1 MDGTGKSRSVTIM
14 ADPKKDEK
22 GQEHNYFD
30 FSEVL
35 KYYFRKK
42 DPNNK
47 PNLNLRMMHGI
58 NKISIIMFLAA
69 MLIWLTRRLLQ

>member
-1 MDGTGKSRSVTIM
+1 M
-14 ADPKKDEK
+14 ANSENQEKKENT
-22 GQEHNYFD
+22 NYFD

-58 NKISIIMFLAA
+58 NKISILLFLMA
-69 MLIWLTRRLLQ
+69 LIVWIVRRLM

>member
-1 MDGTGKSRSVTIM
+1 M
-14 ADPKKDEK
+14 ANSENQEKKENT
-22 GQEHNYFD
+22 NYFD

-47 PNLNLRMMHGI
+47 PNFNLRMMHGI
-58 NKISIIMFLAA
+58 NKISILLFLMA
-69 MLIWLTRRLLQ
+69 LIIWTIRRLM

>member
-1 MDGTGKSRSVTIM
+1 M
-14 ADPKKDEK
+14 AETPQDEK
-22 GQEHNYFD
+22 KEVQTSYFD

-47 PNLNLRMMHGI
+47 PNFNLRMMHGI
-58 NKISIIMFLAA
+58 NKISILLFLFALVVW
-69 MLIWLTRRLLQ
+69 LIRRLA

>member
-1 MDGTGKSRSVTIM
+1 M
-14 ADPKKDEK
+14 ANSQENEKKT
-22 GQEHNYFD
+22 EHGYFD

-47 PNLNLRMMHGI
+47 PNFNLRMMHGI
-58 NKISIIMFLAA
+58 NKISILLFLMA
-69 MLIWLTRRLLQ
+69 LIVWTIRRLM